1 MRQRAVALGRALAAS
16 ISLLLGSAC
25 AGVVLPQP
33 AAGLVPPTPLEA
45 AEAQRRSGD
54 LEGAARAYASL
65 REATPAEVRAH
76 LGYVRT
82 LLEAGRRSVV
92 REEYAARAAQPQAQE
107 VDRVLAERLAGDG
120 ASTTLR
126 DLYARAVA
134 REPASPWWPLAL
146 AEVELA
152 EADAWRLR
160 REEARAAGDRGAET
174 AADRQARGALLRAD
188 RALDRVATLEGAP
201 FEGEVLRGYVRAVEG
216 DLAATS
222 AARQAAYRAALDC
235 FERVTV
241 LAPARAD
248 GWYGAADMQTRLGD
262 SGESL
267 RGWMEAARRAPSDP
281 YPRMELGRTLQ
292 QLGRGDDAV
301 ASYEQAAVLRVRW
314 AEPWI
319 RIGDTQAEDERWARA
334 AAAYREALVRDP
346 AAVEAWARLGSVL
359 EQDGDLSGAREAYER
374 YLEQHG
380 ERQQAV
386 QRALERLPRA
396 GGAR

>member
-1 MRQRAVALGRALAAS
+1 MRRAWRAGGLSLAAGVAL
-16 ISLLLGSAC
+16 LGCGCVGAM
-25 AGVVLPQP
+25 LPQP
-33 AAGLVPPTPLEA
+33 AGELVAPTPLQA

-54 LEGAARAYASL
+54 LEGAARAYADL
-65 REATPAEVRAH
+65 RAARPSEVPAH

-82 LLEAGRRSVV
+82 LLEAGRRSAA
-92 REEYAARAAQPQAQE
+92 REEYAARAAAPGAQE

-120 ASTTLR
+120 ASSTLR
-126 DLYARAVA
+126 DLYQRAMA
-134 REPASPWWPLAL
+134 REPMVPWWPLGW

-160 REEARAAGDRGAET
+160 REAARAEGDRGAET
-174 AADRQARGALLRAD
+174 GADQQARGALRRAD
-188 RALDRVATLEGAP
+188 RALERAAGLEGAA
-201 FEGEVLRGYVRAVEG
+201 FEVEVLRGYVRAVEG

-248 GWYGAADMQTRLGD
+248 GWYGLADMQTRLGD

-267 RGWMEAARRAPSDP
+267 RGWMEAARRAPADA

-292 QLGRGDDAV
+292 QLGRVEDA
-301 ASYEQAAVLRVRW
+301 ARSYEQAAVLRPRW

-319 RIGDTQAEDERWARA
+319 RIGDSYAEDERWEPA
-334 AAAYREALVRDP
+334 ASAYREALARD
-346 AAVEAWARLGSVL
+346 AGAVEAWARLGAVL
-359 EQDGDLSGAREAYER
+359 EQRGDRDGAREAYRR
-374 YLEQHG
+374 YLEQGG

-386 QRALERLPRA
+386 QRALERMDRA
-396 GGAR
+396 RPPG

>member
-1 MRQRAVALGRALAAS
+1 MSQRRRALAAS
-16 ISLLLGSAC
+16 AALLLASAC

-33 AAGLVPPTPLEA
+33 AASLVPPTPLES
-45 AEAQRRSGD
+45 AEALRRAGD
-54 LEGAARAYASL
+54 LDAAARAYAAL
-65 REATPAEVRAH
+65 RQATPGEVRAH

-82 LLEAGRRSVV
+82 LLEGGRRSVV
-92 REEYAARAAQPQAQE
+92 REEYAARAIAPEALE

-120 ASTTLR
+120 ASSTLR
-126 DLYARAVA
+126 DLYARAAA
-134 REPASPWWPLAL
+134 REPAVPWWPLAL

-160 REEARAAGDRGAET
+160 REEGRAAGDRGSET
-174 AADRQARGALLRAD
+174 DADRQARGALLRAD

-216 DLAATS
+216 DLASTS

-301 ASYEQAAVLRVRW
+301 QSYEQAAVLRVRW

-319 RIGDTQAEDERWARA
+319 RIGDTHAEDERWERA
-334 AAAYREALVRDP
+334 AGAYREALARD
-346 AAVEAWARLGSVL
+346 AGAVEAWARLGGVL
-359 EQDGDLSGAREAYER
+359 EQAGDVAGARDAYQR
-374 YLEQHG
+374 YLAAQG
-380 ERQQAV
+380 ERVPAV
-386 QRALERLPRA
+386 QRALERLERA
-396 GGAR
+396 GRR